1 LNNIGLNWTVPLI
14 CGSFKIVNT
23 TIIYDLQLVESVNV
37 ELQMPRKHRY
47 GMIEYRRSCV
57 HKRLTVVTCRMLTVH
72 KRLYTKGCCV
82 HKRLTISYM
91 QNADCYMQN
100 VEGLG
105 P

>member
-57 HKRLTVVTCRMLTVH
+57 HKRLTVSYMQNVDCTQKAVH
-72 KRLYTKGCCV
+72 KRLLCTQK
-82 HKRLTISYM
+82 
-91 QNADCYMQN
+91 ADNKLHAEC
-100 VEGLG
+100 
-105 P
+105 